1 MIELKKYR
9 IFGALAVMGFL
20 VWACV
25 EPFEPETVTF
35 ESALVVEATITD
47 ELKTQ
52 EIFITRT
59 FAFEDDG
66 PEAENN
72 ATVRVQDNLGNT
84 FTFVESEPGIYRS
97 VTDFSAEAGRSYT
110 LSITTNNGRSYS
122 SSTMELPAS
131 RQLDSI
137 YAERIINADGEDG
150 IGIFAD
156 SFDPSGNSQNYRYS
170 YEETFKIIA
179 PNWNPQMLV
188 GDPEGSCAMFVVP
201 RELDE
206 EVCYRTDASTNII
219 QVQTNTFEEARVSRF
234 LVRFLNRNNY
244 IISHRYS
251 ILVRQLI
258 QSDASYTFYETLN
271 DFSGSESLFS
281 ETQPG
286 FLQGNV
292 SSDQDEEEKVLG
304 YFDVA
309 TVDERRIFFNFEDF
323 FEGEPLP
330 PYVNPCNSSAP
341 IIANEAGCVLRPIV
355 ESNEV
360 RYLSENVPAPNEG
373 PFRIVPRVCGDCTVL
388 GSTEIPEFWVEG

>member
-1 MIELKKYR
+1 MRFSQFK
-9 IFGALAVMGFL
+9 IFGVLTITGIL

-52 EIFITRT
+52 EIFLTRT

-66 PEAENN
+66 PDAETN
-72 ATVRVQDNLGNT
+72 ASVEVEDDLGNT
-84 FTFVESEPGIYRS
+84 FVFVESDPGIYRS
-97 VTDFSAEAGRSYT
+97 VTDFSAEDGRNYT
-110 LSITTNNGRSYS
+110 LRITTSNGRSYS
-122 SSTMELPAS
+122 SDAMDLPAS
-131 RQLDSI
+131 TQLDSI
-137 YAERIINADGEDG
+137 YAERIINADGEEG

-156 SFDPSGNSQNYRYS
+156 SFSSSGNVQNYRYA
-170 YEETFKIIA
+170 YEETFRIIA
-179 PNWNPQMLV
+179 PDWNPQMLV
-188 GDPEGSCAMFVVP
+188 GDPEGGCEMFVVP

-206 EVCYRTDASTNII
+206 QICYRTDVSTNII
-219 QVQTNTFEEARVSRF
+219 QLQTNNFEEDRVSRF

-244 IISHRYS
+244 IISHRYT
-251 ILVRQLI
+251 ILVKQLI

-286 FLQGNV
+286 FLEGNM

-309 TVDERRIFFNFEDF
+309 TVDERRIFFNYEDF
-323 FEGEPLP
+323 FDGERLP

-360 RYLSENVPAPNEG
+360 RYLRENVPALNEG

-388 GSTEIPEFWVEG
+388 GSTEVPEFWVEE

>member
-1 MIELKKYR
+1 MMRCNWFKIISAIAITGVL
-9 IFGALAVMGFL
+9 GSG
-20 VWACV
+20 CV

-47 ELKTQ
+47 EQKIQ
-52 EIFITRT
+52 EIFLTRT
-59 FAFEDDG
+59 FAFEEDG
-66 PEAENN
+66 PEAERN
-72 ATVRVQDNLGNT
+72 ATVVVRDNAGNT
-84 FTFVESEPGIYRS
+84 FTFAESEPGIYRS
-97 VTDFSAEAGRSYT
+97 VSEFSAEAGRNYT
-110 LSITTNNGRSYS
+110 LNITTNNGRSYS
-122 SSTMELPAS
+122 SSTIELPAS
-131 RQLDSI
+131 RQLDRI
-137 YAERIINADGEDG
+137 YAERIINADGDEG

-156 SFDPSGNSQNYRYS
+156 SFDPSGNPQNYRYS

-188 GDPEGSCAMFVVP
+188 GDPEGGCNMFVVP

-219 QVQTNTFEEARVSRF
+219 QIQTNTLDEDRVNRF
-234 LVRFLNRNNY
+234 LVRFINRNNY
-244 IISHRYS
+244 IITHRYS
-251 ILVRQLI
+251 ILVKQLI
-258 QSDASYTFYETLN
+258 QSDASFNFYQTLN

-309 TVDERRIFFNFEDF
+309 TVDERRIFFDYEDF
-323 FEGEPLP
+323 FEGERLP

-341 IIANEAGCVLRPIV
+341 ILANEAGCVLRPIV

-360 RYLSENVPAPNEG
+360 RYLSDNVPALNEG

-388 GSTEIPEFWVEG
+388 GSTEVPEFWVE